1 MSEELRSSI
10 DAAVGGSRVH
20 LFMKGTPE
28 WPQCGFSKAS
38 CDVFRALG
46 VEFTATNVLENLDA
60 YRATLGEMTQWPTI
74 PQIFVDGEF
83 IGGCDILIEMYNQ
96 GELQK
101 LLGAESTAAQGAET
115 TAAQIVQ

>member
-1 MSEELRSSI
+1 MSEELRNSI
-10 DAAVGGSRVH
+10 DAAITNSPVH
-20 LFMKGTPE
+20 VFMKGTPD

-60 YRATLGEMTQWPTI
+60 YRATLGEITQWPTI
-74 PQIFVDGEF
+74 PQIFVNGEF
-83 IGGCDILIEMYNQ
+83 IGGCDILIEMYHQ

-101 LLGAESTAAQGAET
+101 LLGAETAA
-115 TAAQIVQ
+115 AQASE

>member
-1 MSEELRSSI
+1 MSEELRGQI
-10 DAAVGGSRVH
+10 DAAVSSSPVH
-20 LFMKGTPE
+20 LFMKGTPD

-46 VEFTATNVLENLDA
+46 VEFTATNVLDNLDA
-60 YRATLGEMTQWPTI
+60 YRSTLGEITQWPTI
-74 PQIFVDGEF
+74 PQIFVNGEF

-101 LLGAESTAAQGAET
+101 LLGAETPVAQEAE
-115 TAAQIVQ
+115 